1 MPQNGQNVSVT
12 LKYHDQIGGVEN
24 NSTAD

>member
-12 LKYHDQIGGVEN
+12 LKNRDQIGRIVHRK
-24 NSTAD
+24 